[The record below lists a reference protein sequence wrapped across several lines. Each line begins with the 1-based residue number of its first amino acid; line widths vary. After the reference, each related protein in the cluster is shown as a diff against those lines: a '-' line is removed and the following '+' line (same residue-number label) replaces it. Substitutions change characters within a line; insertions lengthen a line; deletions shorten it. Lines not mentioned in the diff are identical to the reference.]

1 MLRLYR
7 NTNDV
12 CCHDRQVSRYF
23 LSFRFNVSFDL
34 VNRIAMEMVCGVGRA
49 VRDNEVGAS
58 CEPRSKNTR
67 FPELQHFHEHVCI
80 VHLLSQPF
88 PLAMEFMTALQS
100 TFDDHKPSLFEL
112 LSEAQL
118 ASLLPPSLRYLLAV
132 ATHRHPRYLLRVLN
146 SFDELYALL
155 MLIVERHYLKTH
167 GGGFTEN
174 FYGLKREKALAVGE
188 IPRANIA
195 AASHV
200 REALALTNAGIWR
213 NLAVMVGLPY
223 IKRKLDES
231 YDINAPR
238 ALLGAN
244 YTRMPANPTIKQRF
258 MHYYRWFLRNIYPS
272 INAAYY
278 FSILAFNVAYLFDNS
293 KYHSPF
299 MWLIGTRMR
308 RLGEADHR
316 AIAALSE
323 PKAGPGPQGGNL
335 GVTSI
340 FSPRLMGD
348 RVLGSLKILLPTSIF
363 ALKFL
368 EWWHA
373 SDFARQLSR
382 KAAEGIE
389 LPPPIISG
397 LSSLS
402 TRFGPSSQKKPESQA
417 EEEVKEPKEI
427 ENLPVAA
434 ASLLPIFTVPPPQG
448 SESCPI
454 CQEEITTATACQT
467 GFVFCYTCIHRW
479 LEGNH
484 PKQEDFMK
492 GKEGK
497 WEDGKGRCAVTGR
510 RVLGGTEGLRRVMI

>member
-1 MLRLYR
+1 
-7 NTNDV
+7 
-12 CCHDRQVSRYF
+12 
-23 LSFRFNVSFDL
+23 
-34 VNRIAMEMVCGVGRA
+34 
-49 VRDNEVGAS
+49 
-58 CEPRSKNTR
+58 
-67 FPELQHFHEHVCI
+67 
-80 VHLLSQPF
+80 
-88 PLAMEFMTALQS
+88 MEFMTALHS
-100 TFDDHKPSLFEL
+100 TFDDAKPSLFEL

-146 SFDELYALL
+146 SFDEIYAIL
-155 MLIVERHYLKTH
+155 MLLVEKHYLKTH

-174 FYGLKREKALAVGE
+174 FYGLKREKALSVGE
-188 IPRANIA
+188 IPRASIA
-195 AASHV
+195 APSHV
-200 REALALTNAGIWR
+200 REALTLTSRDIWK

-223 IKRKLDES
+223 LKRKLDES

-244 YTRMPANPTIKQRF
+244 YTRMPPNPTLKQRF
-258 MHYYRWFLRNIYPS
+258 MHYYRWFLRNVYPS
-272 INAAYY
+272 VNAAYY

-308 RLGEADHR
+308 RLGEADYR
-316 AIAALSE
+316 AIAALTYTK
-323 PKAGPGPQGGNL
+323 PGTAGSNL

-340 FSPRLMGD
+340 MNPRVLGS

-389 LPPPIISG
+389 LPPPVTSG
-397 LSSLS
+397 LSTL
-402 TRFGPSSQKKPESQA
+402 TIKFGPSSKTKGTSSTEEKSNEEKPE
-417 EEEVKEPKEI
+417 I
-427 ENLPVAA
+427 ESPPIAA
-434 ASLLPIFTVPPPQG
+434 LSLLPVFTVPPPQD
-448 SESCPI
+448 SDSCPI
-454 CQEEITTATACQT
+454 CQQEITTATACQT

-479 LEGNH
+479 IEGDH
-484 PKQEDFMK
+484 DKQEEFMK
-492 GKEGK
+492 DKEGK
-497 WEDGKGRCAVTGR
+497 WESGKGRCAVTGR

>member
-1 MLRLYR
+1 
-7 NTNDV
+7 
-12 CCHDRQVSRYF
+12 
-23 LSFRFNVSFDL
+23 
-34 VNRIAMEMVCGVGRA
+34 
-49 VRDNEVGAS
+49 
-58 CEPRSKNTR
+58 
-67 FPELQHFHEHVCI
+67 
-80 VHLLSQPF
+80 
-88 PLAMEFMTALQS
+88 MEFMTALHS

-146 SFDELYALL
+146 SFDEIYAVL
-155 MLIVERHYLKTH
+155 MLLVERHYLKTH
-167 GGGFTEN
+167 SGGFTEN
-174 FYGLKREKALAVGE
+174 FYGLKREKALSVGE

-195 AASHV
+195 APTHV
-200 REALALTNAGIWR
+200 REALTLTNGDIWK

-223 IKRKLDES
+223 LKRKLDES

-238 ALLGAN
+238 ALLGAS
-244 YTRMPANPTIKQRF
+244 YTRMPLNPTLRQRF
-258 MHYYRWFLRNIYPS
+258 IHYYRWFLRHIYPS
-272 INAAYY
+272 VNAAYY
-278 FSILAFNVAYLFDNS
+278 FSLLAFNIAYLFDNS

-308 RLGEADHR
+308 RLGEADYR

-323 PKAGPGPQGGNL
+323 PNKGGASGNL

-340 FSPRLMGD
+340 FSPRIIGD
-348 RVLGSLKILLPTSIF
+348 RVLDSLKILLPTSIF

-373 SDFARQLSR
+373 SDFARQLSK

-389 LPPPIISG
+389 LPPPVISG
-397 LSSLS
+397 LSTLS
-402 TRFGPSSQKKPESQA
+402 VKFGSASQKKAAETENKPEK
-417 EEEVKEPKEI
+417 EEPEI
-427 ENLPVAA
+427 ENPPIAA
-434 ASLLPIFTVPPPQG
+434 TSLLPILVVPPPQD
-448 SESCPI
+448 SELCPI
-454 CQEEITTATACQT
+454 CQHEITTATACQT
-467 GFVFCYTCIHRW
+467 GFVFCYTCIHKW

-484 PKQEDFMK
+484 EKQEEFMK

>member
-1 MLRLYR
+1 MKHVTG
-7 NTNDV
+7 NST
-12 CCHDRQVSRYF
+12 S
-23 LSFRFNVSFDL
+23 
-34 VNRIAMEMVCGVGRA
+34 
-49 VRDNEVGAS
+49 AS
-58 CEPRSKNTR
+58 A
-67 FPELQHFHEHVCI
+67 
-80 VHLLSQPF
+80 LLSAKHSKTSTSTSTPHKLQFSP
-88 PLAMEFMTALQS
+88 AKMEFMTALHS
-100 TFDDHKPSLFEL
+100 TFDDAKPSLFEL

-155 MLIVERHYLKTH
+155 MLLVERHYLKTH

-174 FYGLKREKALAVGE
+174 FYGLKREKALSVGE
-188 IPRANIA
+188 IPRASIA
-195 AASHV
+195 APSHV
-200 REALALTNAGIWR
+200 REALTLTSTDIWK

-223 IKRKLDES
+223 LKRKLDES

-244 YTRMPANPTIKQRF
+244 YTRMPPNPTFKQRF
-258 MHYYRWFLRNIYPS
+258 MHYYRWFLRNVYPS
-272 INAAYY
+272 VNAAYY
-278 FSILAFNVAYLFDNS
+278 FSMLAFNVAYLFDNS

-308 RLGEADHR
+308 RLGEADYR
-316 AIAALSE
+316 AIAALGE
-323 PKAGPGPQGGNL
+323 TKPGAPGGNL

-340 FSPRLMGD
+340 MSPRLLGE
-348 RVLGSLKILLPTSIF
+348 RALGSLKILLPTSIF

-389 LPPPIISG
+389 LPPPVISG
-397 LSSLS
+397 LSTLS
-402 TRFGPSSQKKPESQA
+402 IKFGPASQKKALSST
-417 EEEVKEPKEI
+417 EEKQGEEKPEI
-427 ENLPVAA
+427 EHPPIAA
-434 ASLLPIFTVPPPQG
+434 ASLLPIFTVPPPQD
-448 SESCPI
+448 SDLCPI
-454 CQEEITTATACQT
+454 CQQEITTATACQT

-484 PKQEDFMK
+484 DKQEDFMK
-492 GKEGK
+492 DKEGK
-497 WEDGKGRCAVTGR
+497 WENGKGRCAVTGR